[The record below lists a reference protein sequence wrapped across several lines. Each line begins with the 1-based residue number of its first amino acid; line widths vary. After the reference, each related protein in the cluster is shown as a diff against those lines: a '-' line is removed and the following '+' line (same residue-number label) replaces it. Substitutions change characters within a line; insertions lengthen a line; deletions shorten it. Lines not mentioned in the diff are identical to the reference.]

1 MRILFL
7 LLVALFISPT
17 FAQDMGNICLLD
29 DQDHNHALYDS
40 WELKKIPDEC
50 KVGDILSIYLR
61 DHILQGTRIASQFC
75 DFEIQ
80 IIMPNLSSFGSLV
93 CVIKTKTPRNEKG
106 NQTQ

>member
-29 DQDHNHALYDS
+29 DQNHNHALYDS
-40 WELKKIPDEC
+40 WELEKIPDEC

-75 DFEIQ
+75 DFEKQ
-80 IIMPNLSSFGSLV
+80 IIMPSQKYPATLI
-93 CVIKTKTPRNEKG
+93 CVLARHTNPRYETIIK
-106 NQTQ
+106 